1 MKLTIIKSDG
11 MVAIDGQPYFDLD
24 LSAIPDNVHAVQWSG
39 EVGEVEH
46 KDPATGKMTANEEIT
61 SLDQFQVAIDAWTT
75 ADAAAK
81 AEAAARAATQP
92 QQGNEA
98 PQ

>member
-11 MVAIDGQPYFDLD
+11 MVAIDGQPYFGLD

-61 SLDQFQVAIDAWTT
+61 SLEQFQVAIDAWNV
-75 ADAAAK
+75 ADTAAK
-81 AEAAARAATQP
+81 AVAPSQP
-92 QQGNEA
+92 QENSGA